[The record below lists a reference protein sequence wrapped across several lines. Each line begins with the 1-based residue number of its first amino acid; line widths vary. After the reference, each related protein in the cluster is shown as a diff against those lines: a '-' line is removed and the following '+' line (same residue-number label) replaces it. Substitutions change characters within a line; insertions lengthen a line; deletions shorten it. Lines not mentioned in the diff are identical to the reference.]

1 MALFEVIGELHPRG
15 ISYAILS
22 LIIENTD
29 IVYLIVDSEE
39 EKEALTEVLLELKDQ
54 YELRRCASSTIKLKD
69 FKVVPA
75 DSYYMNWEE
84 YSGRRLIF
92 VKQDRNLRSPVL
104 DMLTVFIESMW
115 RVRARDPVKRI
126 AVHIADVLLALD
138 VIKEH
143 YRHLRELIE
152 MEMTETDPK
161 KKKELAE
168 SVKKK
173 QKELMSM
180 LEARFPR
187 KEDALLAYELAKFLF

>member
-1 MALFEVIGELHPRG
+1 
-15 ISYAILS
+15 
-22 LIIENTD
+22 
-29 IVYLIVDSEE
+29 
-39 EKEALTEVLLELKDQ
+39 
-54 YELRRCASSTIKLKD
+54 
-69 FKVVPA
+69 
-75 DSYYMNWEE
+75 
-84 YSGRRLIF
+84 
-92 VKQDRNLRSPVL
+92 
-104 DMLTVFIESMW
+104 MLTVFIESMW